1 MATDCW
7 SRITLWFDAW
17 FQEGVKRDMR
27 IHGGAVAAA
36 EGDDDVILDEYTARV
51 GQRVILN
58 MPFSMKI

>member
-27 IHGGAVAAA
+27 IHGAVAA
-36 EGDDDVILDEYTARV
+36 EGDDVILDEYTARV